1 MSGAARPEEI
11 FPTLAPAQIARLE
24 PFGRM
29 RELADG
35 EVLWE
40 QGASHIPFYVVLA
53 GEIEVRAGGEE
64 RPVAVHAPGG
74 FSGDVDLLS
83 GRRMVVEGR
92 ARGATRVLGIE
103 PDRLHSIIRTDTEL
117 GDILLRAFILRRV
130 ALIAEN
136 RGDVVL
142 IGSRHCAATLP
153 LHEFLTRNGHPHRF
167 LDVDLDAAVQSL
179 LDSFQIGVG
188 DVPVV
193 ICRGRVLK
201 RPSIA
206 EVAECLG
213 LSALQGGVVR
223 DLVVVGAGP
232 AGLAAAVYAASE
244 GLDVLVLEAYA
255 PGGQAGSSSRIENY
269 LGFPMGI
276 SGQDLAA
283 RAFVQAEKFGAQ
295 MSVARTALELRCS
308 EPLYDIDLGNGSTVQ
323 ARAIIIATGAEY
335 RRPSIPEL
343 KRFEGIGVYYGATQM
358 EAAFCTDEEVIV
370 VGGGNSAGQ
379 AAVFLSG
386 RARHVHMLVR
396 GAGLKDTMS
405 RYLIQRIEETRNIT
419 LRTHTRIE
427 TVEGATHLERVVY
440 IDGAGERTTREIR
453 HVFLMTGARPNTTWL
468 HDCVALDANGF
479 VKTGADL
486 GPDDLAAAKWP
497 LARAPHQF
505 ETSVPRI
512 FAVGDVRANSTK
524 RVAAAVGEGSV
535 CVHHVH
541 KVLAE

>member
-1 MSGAARPEEI
+1 
-11 FPTLAPAQIARLE
+11 
-24 PFGRM
+24 
-29 RELADG
+29 
-35 EVLWE
+35 
-40 QGASHIPFYVVLA
+40 
-53 GEIEVRAGGEE
+53 
-64 RPVAVHAPGG
+64 
-74 FSGDVDLLS
+74 
-83 GRRMVVEGR
+83 MVVQGR
-92 ARGATRVLGIE
+92 ARGSTRVLAIE
-103 PDRLHSIIRTDTEL
+103 PDRLHGIVRTDTEL

-142 IGSRHCAATLP
+142 IGSHHCAATLP
-153 LHEFLTRNGHPHRF
+153 LQEFLTRNGHPHRF
-167 LDVDLDAAVQSL
+167 LDVDRDPTYQSVLDA
-179 LDSFQIGVG
+179 FEIGI
-188 DVPVV
+188 DAVPVV
-193 ICRGRVLK
+193 ICRGRVLS

-206 EVAECLG
+206 QVAECLG
-213 LSALQGGVVR
+213 LSALSSGAMR

-283 RAFVQAEKFGAQ
+283 RAFVQAEKFGAE
-295 MSVARTALELRCS
+295 MSVARTALQLQCEY
-308 EPLYDIDLGNGSTVQ
+308 PLYRIDLGSGSTIE
-323 ARAIIIATGAEY
+323 ARSIIIATGAEY

-358 EAAFCTDEEVIV
+358 EASLCQGEDVIV

-386 RARHVHMLVR
+386 RARHVYMLVR
-396 GAGLKDTMS
+396 GEGLKDSMS
-405 RYLIQRIEETRNIT
+405 RYLIRRIEETKNIT
-419 LRTHTRIE
+419 LHTRTRIE
-427 TVEGATHLERVVY
+427 AVEGSTHLDRVVCV
-440 IDGAGERTTREIR
+440 DGAGERTTRDIR
-453 HVFLMTGARPNTTWL
+453 HVFLMTGARPNTGWL
-468 HDCVALDANGF
+468 DRCLALDANGF

-486 GPDDLAAAKWP
+486 SPDDLATARWP
-497 LARAPHQF
+497 LERAPHVF
-505 ETSVPRI
+505 ETSAPRI
-512 FAVGDVRANSTK
+512 FAVGDVRANSVK

-535 CVHHVH
+535 CVHLVH